1 MKKATKIL
9 FSTALTA
16 GMLFTGVQ
24 LWNLQAQEETSN
36 KKEANTGITLQEAAA
51 TTTAKQNGD
60 LLRKRDGSCLDENNT
75 ASNPNCDGTQQG
87 KQYSYQ
93 NAADTNTAQNGN
105 RLRKRDGSC
114 LDENNTASNPNCD
127 GTQQGKQYSYQNAAD
142 TNTAQNGN
150 RLRKRDGSCLDGNN
164 TANNPNGNGMRQ
176 RKQDGSA
183 NNPNCPRKNM

>member
-36 KKEANTGITLQEAAA
+36 KKETNTGITLQEAAA

-93 NAADTNTAQNGN
+93 NT
-105 RLRKRDGSC
+105 K
-114 LDENNTASNPNCD
+114 
-127 GTQQGKQYSYQNAAD
+127 D

-176 RKQDGSA
+176 RKQDGSG

>member
-75 ASNPNCDGTQQG
+75 ATILTAMVHSRANKILIKMQQTLTLL
-87 KQYSYQ
+87 KM
-93 NAADTNTAQNGN
+93 AIV
-105 RLRKRDGSC
+105 
-114 LDENNTASNPNCD
+114 
-127 GTQQGKQYSYQNAAD
+127 
-142 TNTAQNGN
+142 
-150 RLRKRDGSCLDGNN
+150 
-164 TANNPNGNGMRQ
+164 
-176 RKQDGSA
+176 
-183 NNPNCPRKNM
+183 